1 MPTSPLQGP
10 PFALP
15 RRVDRLADRW
25 ARLPP
30 RLRVIL
36 LLTAVLLFGGLQAG
50 RLADAQARWGG
61 EGAPVWRATTT
72 AAAGHNAAQVV
83 ERIRLPRA
91 AVPPTAITGRLPPST
106 VLALPLV
113 EGAILTDIHLS
124 PVGPAAALPP
134 DERVVPIPVER
145 AWGIEAGGVVD
156 VWAVTDDREDP
167 TPLATARPV
176 LLLRDDGPRPV
187 ALVSLHEDAVAE
199 ATATLAR
206 GRLLLTLRAQR

>member
-15 RRVDRLADRW
+15 RRLDRLADRW

-30 RLRVIL
+30 RLRL
-36 LLTAVLLFGGLQAG
+36 LVVVLLIVLFGGVQAA
-50 RLADAQARWGG
+50 RLAGAQARWGG
-61 EGAPVWRATTT
+61 PGAPVWQATATT
-72 AAAGHNAAQVV
+72 AAGHDAAAAVQRV
-83 ERIRLPRA
+83 RLPRA
-91 AVPPTAITGRLPPST
+91 AVPPNAVVGPLPPNT

-113 EGAILTDIHLS
+113 DGAILTDIHLS
-124 PVGPAAALPP
+124 PSGPAVGLAP
-134 DERVVPIPVER
+134 DERLLPIPVER
-145 AWGIEAGGVVD
+145 SWGIEAGGVVD
-156 VWAVTDDREDP
+156 VWAIIDGREDT

-187 ALVSLHEDAVAE
+187 ALVSLHQDSVAE

-206 GRLLLTLRAQR
+206 GRLLLTLRG